1 MKFHLKL
8 RETKKQIDWFIK
20 NALMDGDFEIFVSKK
35 TFKVIKPILSRANE
49 YNGYKIFC
57 M

>member
-8 RETKKQIDWFIK
+8 KETKKQIDFLIE
-20 NALMDGDFEIFVSKK
+20 NALMDDFEIFVSKK
-35 TFKVIKPILSRANE
+35 TFKIIKPILSRSNE

-57 M
+57 I

>member
-8 RETKKQIDWFIK
+8 RETKKQIDRFIK